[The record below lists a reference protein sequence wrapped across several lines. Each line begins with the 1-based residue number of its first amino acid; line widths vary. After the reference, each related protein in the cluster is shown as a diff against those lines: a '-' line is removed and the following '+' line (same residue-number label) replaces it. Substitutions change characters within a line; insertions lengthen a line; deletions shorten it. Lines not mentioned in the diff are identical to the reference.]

1 MSGIE
6 AVKKIV
12 ETEAQAKRTIEDAKT
27 RAQELIDNA
36 TELAQKARKD
46 AITEAERKK
55 AQMLEATREKAEADA
70 KNSDVETDTLLA
82 KYQKLF
88 QDRKEVAV
96 KKAVE
101 VILGG

>member
-12 ETEAQAKRTIEDAKT
+12 ETEAQAKRTIEEAKT
-27 RAQELIDNA
+27 RAQEIIDNA
-36 TELAQKARKD
+36 KELAQKARKD

-55 AQMLEATREKAEADA
+55 SQMLEATREKAEADA